1 MNQGKR
7 ISQVLF
13 IIVLCVFI
21 IYMGVHLDI
30 GLSDDMEMYLNS
42 FFLHHAEETYLS
54 GFLYASEGGGPPPK
68 QWVTEC
74 AVRFLPLGTYVSEN
88 APLDMEVEDL

>member
-1 MNQGKR
+1 MVNQGKR

-21 IYMGVHLDI
+21 LYMGVHMNI

-42 FFLHHAEETYLS
+42 FFCIAQKKLTFPVFPISQREE
-54 GFLYASEGGGPPPK
+54 
-68 QWVTEC
+68 
-74 AVRFLPLGTYVSEN
+74 VRCRNNG
-88 APLDMEVEDL
+88 

>member
-1 MNQGKR
+1 MVNQGKR

-21 IYMGVHLDI
+21 LYMGVHMNI

-42 FFLHHAEETYLS
+42 FFLHRAEETYLS
-54 GFLYASEGGGPPPK
+54 GFYYIS
-68 QWVTEC
+68 
-74 AVRFLPLGTYVSEN
+74 
-88 APLDMEVEDL
+88 

>member
-1 MNQGKR
+1 MVNQGKR

-21 IYMGVHLDI
+21 LYMGVHMNI

-42 FFLHHAEETYLS
+42 FFLHRAEETYLS
-54 GFLYASEGGGPPPK
+54 GFSYISEGGGP
-68 QWVTEC
+68 
-74 AVRFLPLGTYVSEN
+74 LPDAAAT
-88 APLDMEVEDL
+88 AA